1 VGGAEGGLNGLA
13 VALLIVRLAEA
24 IVTAPPVIRAAFGHG
39 RHRRTEF
46 TGVATASTGR
56 NEELDRSAPRRA
68 LTTKRDEQ
76 EAGLAALLML
86 AARTDATGP
95 LPAIL
100 PGVSDPALITASH
113 LAERGGKRTVATQA
127 SDSVLDRHSE
137 V

>member
-39 RHRRTEF
+39 RHRRTQF
-46 TGVATASTGR
+46 APVASTTDASNDG
-56 NEELDRSAPRRA
+56 LDDATPRSAD
-68 LTTKRDEQ
+68 TTRVEEQ

-86 AARTDATGP
+86 SARVDATGP

-100 PGVSDPALITASH
+100 PNMYDLALGATSRGSDRRRVVHGL
-113 LAERGGKRTVATQA
+113 
-127 SDSVLDRHSE
+127 RHDPDKS
-137 V
+137 